1 MTEPFVGE
9 IQAFGFNFAPRGW
22 AQCNGA
28 LLSISQNTALFSLL
42 GTTYGGN
49 GTTTF
54 ALPNLMGRAA
64 CNQGQGPGLSHR
76 GQGSSFGESAVSLT
90 TVQMPTHQHALT
102 LYAQPDPTR
111 RAGAPAAGNAASNPT
126 SGSPFLASTPTTTF
140 APGLIGPTGGGQAH
154 PNEQPYL
161 GVNFC
166 IALQGI
172 YPSFE

>member
-9 IQAFGFNFAPRGW
+9 IQAFGFDFAPKGW

-54 ALPNLMGRAA
+54 ALPNLVGRTA
-64 CNQGQGPGLSHR
+64 CNRGHGPVLSER
-76 GQGSSFGESAVSLT
+76 PQGSAFGASAVTLT
-90 TVQMPTHQHALT
+90 AAEMPQHQHALT
-102 LYAQPDPTR
+102 LYAQPDQNLR
-111 RAGAPAAGNAASNPT
+111 SGEPATGSAVSNPG
-126 SGSPFLASTPTTTF
+126 SGSPFIASTPTTTF
-140 APGLIGPTGGGQAH
+140 APNLIGPSGGSQAH

-161 GVNFC
+161 GINFC

-172 YPSFE
+172 YPSFS

>member
-28 LLSISQNTALFSLL
+28 LLSISQNTALFSLI

-64 CNQGQGPGLSHR
+64 CHRGQGPGLSDR
-76 GQGSSFGESAVSLT
+76 GQGNAFGASSVTLSAAE
-90 TVQMPTHQHALT
+90 MPPHQHALT
-102 LYAQPDPTR
+102 LYAQPDQTVR
-111 RAGAPAAGNAASNPT
+111 SGEPAAGSAVSNPGT
-126 SGSPFLASTPTTTF
+126 GSPFVASTPTTTF
-140 APGLIGPTGGGQAH
+140 APSLMGPTGGNQPH

-161 GVNFC
+161 GANFC
-166 IALQGI
+166 IALQGV
-172 YPSFE
+172 YPSFD

>member
-76 GQGSSFGESAVSLT
+76 GQGNTFGASAVTLT
-90 TVQMPTHQHALT
+90 PAQMPAHQHALT
-102 LYAQPDPTR
+102 LQSQRDTTL
-111 RAGAPAAGNAASNPT
+111 RAGAPAAGSAVSNPT
-126 SGSPFLASTPTTTF
+126 GGSPFVTTGPTTTF
-140 APGLIGPTGGGQAH
+140 APNLIGPAGDGQAH

-172 YPSFE
+172 YPSFS

>member
-9 IQAFGFNFAPRGW
+9 IQAVGFNFAPKGW

-54 ALPNLMGRAA
+54 GLPNLMGRAA
-64 CNQGQGPGLSHR
+64 CNRGQGPGLAPR
-76 GQGSSFGESAVSLT
+76 RQGEAFGESAVTLT
-90 TVQMPTHQHALT
+90 SAQMPAHQHGLT
-102 LYAQPDPTR
+102 LYAQPDPSR
-111 RAGAPAAGNAASNPT
+111 RSGAPAAGSAVSNP
-126 SGSPFLASTPTTTF
+126 GNGAPFVASSPTTTF
-140 APGLIGPTGGGQAH
+140 APSLIGPAGGGQAH

-172 YPSFE
+172 YPSFD